1 MCLST
6 CLREC
11 LHSCLAFRYI
21 FISFA
26 LFASLFIYVYFSSP
40 YHPFR
45 IFLTTQ
51 GTSTLHLFKYL
62 SFSLFLSLS
71 LPFFLSLSLSLC
83 LNSFL
88 SASSRRFCQA
98 TKVFQKYLMALGII
112 RKVFMYKLML
122 PVRAESTLDCV
133 IKWSE
138 TSYKCR
144 CQFYLPRLSALFC
157 SILLFIS
164 LNGISLCIL

>member
-1 MCLST
+1 MSYYVLDLCIISYHMISYHIISYDII
-6 CLREC
+6 
-11 LHSCLAFRYI
+11 LHLYHIA
-21 FISFA
+21 FIS
-26 LFASLFIYVYFSSP
+26 S
-40 YHPFR
+40 
-45 IFLTTQ
+45 
-51 GTSTLHLFKYL
+51 
-62 SFSLFLSLS
+62 LSLS
-71 LPFFLSLSLSLC
+71 LPFL
-83 LNSFL
+83 L

>member
-1 MCLST
+1 
-6 CLREC
+6 
-11 LHSCLAFRYI
+11 
-21 FISFA
+21 
-26 LFASLFIYVYFSSP
+26 
-40 YHPFR
+40 
-45 IFLTTQ
+45 
-51 GTSTLHLFKYL
+51 
-62 SFSLFLSLS
+62 
-71 LPFFLSLSLSLC
+71 
-83 LNSFL
+83 
-88 SASSRRFCQA
+88 
-98 TKVFQKYLMALGII
+98 MALGII

-164 LNGISLCIL
+164 LNGISLCILWQPLVLSSFFFFFPFLHSHSRLKKFTFISFFPQTVSCGHLFSWSTSPSYHWGFKCSMWILPTWAGTPSSLSWPTRSTRRTF

>member
-71 LPFFLSLSLSLC
+71 LSLPFL
-83 LNSFL
+83 L